1 LSNYDGLLITL
12 LQGLDH
18 TYSINLSN
26 EIGEL
31 LDPRTGKRQSTLN
44 YHYYFTPKH
53 YIGMNI
59 EESDTTNYVKIYR
72 VPWDS
77 FKAYYRGRPVEDK
90 DKRLNTADIKS
101 LSIMIASGF
110 GKQKGNFSLYL
121 QSIAAYKL

>member
-1 LSNYDGLLITL
+1 
-12 LQGLDH
+12 
-18 TYSINLSN
+18 
-26 EIGEL
+26 
-31 LDPRTGKRQSTLN
+31 
-44 YHYYFTPKH
+44 
-53 YIGMNI
+53 MNI